1 MVMKHSI
8 RLIQLFLLLL
18 LSSAIIGQG
27 VIFEGLKWQEALD
40 KAKAEDKLIF
50 VDAFADWCGPCKQM
64 DKTTFPDGDLGNF
77 HNQEFINLKVNVEK
91 GEGRAFAKK
100 YNVNALPTL
109 FYIDGNG
116 DVVHKSAGMR
126 SSVDLVLIGKEAI
139 HPYANLKY
147 FEDSYSERKSE
158 PEFLKTF
165 VILLKNLRV
174 EGGVE
179 MLDEYLRTQ
188 STWESEE
195 TIPLI
200 YEFAG
205 LDLGNKKFQYMVE
218 HKDLFYKYV
227 GEEKVD
233 ERIKYAIEVNY
244 GIYDKDELVERKL
257 LEYFPVKGQRFVDDW
272 KLRDLLKKSNGN
284 ASKEFVNFAMSYFD
298 KYELYEWNQLN
309 TLAWNIYEVTSDKT
323 QLHKAREMAQRS
335 VDLNSNFYNNDT
347 LAAIFYKLRD
357 AEGARIYA
365 LQAISEANK
374 MGLDASSTKQLLL
387 LIEKIR

>member
-1 MVMKHSI
+1 MRDSNRFV
-8 RLIQLFLLLL
+8 QVFLLLF
-18 LSSAIIGQG
+18 LSYAGLGQG
-27 VIFEGLKWQEALD
+27 VLFEGLKWQEALD

-50 VDAFADWCGPCKQM
+50 VDAYADWCGPCKQM
-64 DKTTFPDGDLGNF
+64 DKTTFPDADLGNF
-77 HNQEFINLKVNVEK
+77 HNQNFINLKVNVEK
-91 GEGRAFAKK
+91 GEGWDFAKNYHVK
-100 YNVNALPTL
+100 ALPTL
-109 FYIDGNG
+109 FYIDGDG
-116 DVVHKSAGMR
+116 KVVHKSAGMR

-147 FEDSYSERKSE
+147 FEDNYSKRKHE

-165 VILLKNLRV
+165 VILLKNLRL

-205 LDLGNKKFQYMVE
+205 LDLDNKKFKYMIE
-218 HKDLFYKYV
+218 HKELFYKYV

-233 ERIKYAIEVNY
+233 DRIKYAIEVNY
-244 GIYDKDELVERKL
+244 GIYDKDELVKEKF
-257 LEYFPVKGQRFVDDW
+257 LEYFPVKGQRFIDDW
-272 KLRDLLKKSNGN
+272 KLRDLLQKTNGK
-284 ASKEFVNFAMSYFD
+284 ASEKFMDFAISYFD

-309 TLAWNIYEVTSDKT
+309 NLAWNIYEATSDKDR
-323 QLHKAREMAQRS
+323 LRKAKEMAQRS

-347 LAAIFYKLRD
+347 LAAILYKLRD
-357 AEGARIYA
+357 ATGARIYA

-374 MGLDASSTKQLLL
+374 MGLDASNTKQLLL

>member
-1 MVMKHSI
+1 MKHSN
-8 RLIQLFLLLL
+8 RLIKLLLL
-18 LSSAIIGQG
+18 LILSSGLSGQG

-50 VDAFADWCGPCKQM
+50 VDAYTDWCGPCKQM
-64 DKTTFPDGDLGNF
+64 DKTTFPNDDLGNL
-77 HNQEFINLKVNVEK
+77 HNQKFINLKVNVEK
-91 GEGRAFAKK
+91 GEGRDFAKK
-100 YNVNALPTL
+100 YHVTALPTL
-109 FYIDGNG
+109 FYING
-116 DVVHKSAGMR
+116 DGKVVHKSAGLR
-126 SSVDLVLIGKEAI
+126 SAVDLVLIGKEAI

-147 FEDSYSERKSE
+147 FEDNYSARKHE
-158 PEFLKTF
+158 PDFLKTF
-165 VILLKNLRV
+165 VILLKNLRL

-188 STWESEE
+188 PSWENEE

-205 LDLGNKKFQYMVE
+205 LDLDNKKFKYMIE

-227 GEEKVD
+227 GEQKVD

-244 GIYDKDELVERKL
+244 GIYDKDELVEQKF
-257 LEYFPVKGQRFVDDW
+257 LEYFPMKGQRFVDEW
-272 KLRDLLKKSNGN
+272 KLADLLKKSNGT
-284 ASKEFVNFAMSYFD
+284 ASIEFVNFAISFFD
-298 KYELYEWNQLN
+298 KYEMYEWNELN
-309 TLAWNIYEVTSDKT
+309 NFAWNIYEVTSDKEK
-323 QLHKAREMAQRS
+323 LHKAKEMAQRS

-347 LAAIFYKLRD
+347 LAAILYKLRD
-357 AEGARIYA
+357 EAGAKIYA

-374 MGLDASSTKQLLL
+374 MGLDASNTKQLLQ

>member
-1 MVMKHSI
+1 
-8 RLIQLFLLLL
+8 
-18 LSSAIIGQG
+18 
-27 VIFEGLKWQEALD
+27 
-40 KAKAEDKLIF
+40 
-50 VDAFADWCGPCKQM
+50 
-64 DKTTFPDGDLGNF
+64 
-77 HNQEFINLKVNVEK
+77 
-91 GEGRAFAKK
+91 
-100 YNVNALPTL
+100 
-109 FYIDGNG
+109 
-116 DVVHKSAGMR
+116 
-126 SSVDLVLIGKEAI
+126 
-139 HPYANLKY
+139 
-147 FEDSYSERKSE
+147 
-158 PEFLKTF
+158 
-165 VILLKNLRV
+165 
-174 EGGVE
+174 
-179 MLDEYLRTQ
+179 
-188 STWESEE
+188 
-195 TIPLI
+195 
-200 YEFAG
+200 
-205 LDLGNKKFQYMVE
+205 MVE

>member
-1 MVMKHSI
+1 MNHSNRSI
-8 RLIQLFLLLL
+8 HIFLLLFFSCSL
-18 LSSAIIGQG
+18 LGQG
-27 VIFEGLKWQEALD
+27 VLFEGLKWQQALD

-50 VDAFADWCGPCKQM
+50 VDAYADWCGPCKQM
-64 DKTTFPDGDLGNF
+64 DKTTFPDADLGNF
-77 HNQEFINLKVNVEK
+77 YNQNFINLKVNVEK
-91 GEGRAFAKK
+91 GEGWDFAKNYHVK
-100 YNVNALPTL
+100 ALPTL
-109 FYIDGNG
+109 YYING
-116 DVVHKSAGMR
+116 DGQVVHKSAGMR

-139 HPYANLKY
+139 HPHANLKY
-147 FEDSYSERKSE
+147 FEDSYSERKHE

-165 VILLKNLRV
+165 VILLKNLRL

-188 STWESEE
+188 STWENEE

-205 LDLGNKKFQYMVE
+205 LDLDNKKFKYMIE

-233 ERIKYAIEVNY
+233 DRIKYAIEVNY
-244 GIYDKDELVERKL
+244 GIYDKEELVEEKF
-257 LEYFPVKGQRFVDDW
+257 LEYFPAKGQRFIDEW
-272 KLRDLLKKSNGN
+272 KLRDLLQKTNGK
-284 ASKEFVNFAMSYFD
+284 ASEEFMDFAISFFD
-298 KYELYEWNQLN
+298 KYDMYEWNQLN
-309 TLAWNIYEVTSDKT
+309 NLAWRIYEATSDKDR
-323 QLHKAREMAQRS
+323 LRKAKEMAQRS

-347 LAAIFYKLRD
+347 LAAILYKLRD
-357 AEGARIYA
+357 ATGARIYA

-374 MGLDASSTKQLLL
+374 MGLDASNTKQLLL